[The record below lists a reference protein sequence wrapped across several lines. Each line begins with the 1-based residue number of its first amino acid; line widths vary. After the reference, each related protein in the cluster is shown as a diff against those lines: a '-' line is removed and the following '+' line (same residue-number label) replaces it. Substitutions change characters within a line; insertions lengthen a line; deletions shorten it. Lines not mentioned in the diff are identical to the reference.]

1 MMREVILVEVFPDLD
16 SLIPYEVN
24 DNYLDPEGDILFLK
38 SLLLEKIQH
47 PLPSMQLHNEEMI
60 LVEKLMIS
68 RDHA

>member
-38 SLLLEKIQH
+38 SLLHWKIQL
-47 PLPSMQLHNEEMI
+47 PLPSIQLHNVEI
-60 LVEKLMIS
+60 KLV
-68 RDHA
+68 D